1 MTTIQKVQA
10 KVSSWSRVGV
20 RRIGKQPSGVNSC
33 SVAVQDR
40 IADGVGSE
48 PAGSN
53 GRRPASREYSAH
65 RRFLGEPVW
74 KRAERLMMAR

>member
-48 PAGSN
+48 PAGRN
-53 GRRPASREYSAH
+53 GRGALIDGDIFKVRNLWRCCRS
-65 RRFLGEPVW
+65 FW
-74 KRAERLMMAR
+74 